1 MTRSPEMMVQARERL
16 REIAQMFT
24 GKQISDDDLN
34 EVLGVLNLMAALQD
48 EA

>member
-1 MTRSPEMMVQARERL
+1 MNCSAEMMVQARERL

-34 EVLGVLNLMAALQD
+34 EVLGILNLMAALQD
-48 EA
+48 DA